1 MGGCASKPKESDIQK
16 ELLPNDDSAIS
27 QKAEGETVAQES
39 KNGGEN
45 QSEAPLVD
53 LSESKEETKEEGKDL
68 SSEPKTAEAAPVSVE
83 AGEEIAKAT
92 EDKVE
97 APAKTT
103 EEKVE
108 AGNET
113 QKAVEDQAESKAD
126 KPVAAPS
133 SEDKIDAPLVTV

>member
-1 MGGCASKPKESDIQK
+1 M
-16 ELLPNDDSAIS
+16 
-27 QKAEGETVAQES
+27 
-39 KNGGEN
+39 
-45 QSEAPLVD
+45 VD
-53 LSESKEETKEEGKDL
+53 LSESKEETKEEGKDF

-113 QKAVEDQAESKAD
+113 QKAVEDQAEAKAD

-133 SEDKIDAPLVTV
+133 SEDKSDAPLVTV